1 MRPESNRDPR
11 HLVIQLARLGDVV
24 QTLPALD
31 ALRQAHPH
39 RGLDLLCAAPLAAVA
54 AGSGLCDRV
63 LPWDGPRW
71 HAWATGW
78 ADNAVD
84 TLREAE
90 DYIASLGVL
99 SYGRVYPLNQH
110 ARSRLLAQFCADPMR
125 RVSDTEAW
133 EEQMR
138 PWAQYL
144 RQVAR
149 DRGKNRIHLADAWCG
164 MCGVKPR
171 GRAPIYDQST
181 GDIPSHVAAIGERE
195 GLWVA
200 LAVGAGETDRCVPTA
215 IWSRWIQ
222 TFLSRR
228 DDGHVVLIGGGQERE
243 AGQSVLEG
251 LPALLQGHV
260 WDCTGRTTLTQLME
274 VLRRCHWI
282 VGADTGPL
290 HLGTLVGAR
299 ALGFYFSRA
308 RVHET
313 GPYGTGHW
321 VYQSATTQQPN
332 TWPIAESIALMCDD
346 QQASSDDW
354 TLWRSHMDEWGVC
367 FDDESASQA
376 SEATRAAIWQSLA
389 PALCRSAAA

>member
-1 MRPESNRDPR
+1 MQPESSREPR

-31 ALRQAHPH
+31 ALRQAHPT
-39 RGLDLLCAAPLAAVA
+39 RGLDLLCAAPLTAVA

-63 LPWDGPRW
+63 LSWDGSRW
-71 HAWATGW
+71 HAWASRW
-78 ADNAVD
+78 EDNPLD
-84 TLREAE
+84 TLHEVE
-90 DYIASLGVL
+90 DCIESLGLL
-99 SYGRVYPLNQH
+99 SYGRVHPLNQH
-110 ARSRLLAQFCADPMR
+110 VRSRLLAHLCADPTSR
-125 RVSDTEAW
+125 ASDTETW
-133 EEQMR
+133 DEQMR
-138 PWAQYL
+138 PWEQYL

-149 DRGKNRIHLADAWCG
+149 ERGTNRVHLADAWCG
-164 MCGVKPR
+164 MCGVRPR
-171 GRAPIYDQST
+171 GRAPLYDPST
-181 GDIPSHVAAIGERE
+181 GDIPPDLAAIGERE

-200 LAVGAGETDRCVPTA
+200 LAVGAGEADRCVPTE

-228 DDGHVVLIGGGQERE
+228 NDGHVVLIGSGQERE
-243 AGQSVLEG
+243 AGQAVLER
-251 LPALLQGHV
+251 LPSLLQGHV

-274 VLRRCHWI
+274 VVRRCRWI

-332 TWPIAESIALMCDD
+332 TWPVTESIALICDE
-346 QQASSDDW
+346 QGTSTADW

-367 FDDESASQA
+367 FDDGSASQP
-376 SEATRAAIWQSLA
+376 SEAMRATIWQSLA
-389 PALCRSAAA
+389 PTLCQSAAA